1 MNQWIVEDWR
11 FTVTVMD
18 GISKNCRLGFEKA
31 INSIVNTKSPPA
43 IVLKQ
48 HIFYILYC
56 EIISMRRDFK
66 NKGSDKEYEIDF
78 PCADGMILFHLV
90 AEHV

>member
-11 FTVTVMD
+11 FTITVMD
-18 GISKNCRLGFEKA
+18 GISKNCRLGFEKGDKF
-31 INSIVNTKSPPA
+31 NCQYEVPA
-43 IVLKQ
+43 GYCPKTT
-48 HIFYILYC
+48 HILYTLC
-56 EIISMRRDFK
+56 EIIRCGGNFK